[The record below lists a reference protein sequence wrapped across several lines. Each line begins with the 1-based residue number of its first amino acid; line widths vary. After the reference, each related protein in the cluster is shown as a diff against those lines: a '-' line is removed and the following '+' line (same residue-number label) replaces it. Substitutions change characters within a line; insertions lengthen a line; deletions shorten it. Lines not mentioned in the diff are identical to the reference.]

1 MSNVLAFPKKDDKD
15 PWDDEVM
22 CTVTVNGKGE
32 VELILNVERIE
43 TAAQY
48 NWLIAKVSEAVSRL
62 IDHKISRAL

>member
-32 VELILNVERIE
+32 VELILNVERI
-43 TAAQY
+43 
-48 NWLIAKVSEAVSRL
+48 
-62 IDHKISRAL
+62 